1 VVRLMDLAHIR
12 IGNEEYAQ
20 QNKSFGLT
28 TMRNRHVK
36 VKGSKILFH
45 FRGKSGQDHSLVLED
60 KRLAAIV
67 KRCRDLPGYELFQ
80 YVDARGDHISIDSG
94 MVNDYL
100 REISGEDITAKDFRT
115 WHGTVHAA
123 TLLGDCATGECSDAE
138 LKRNVVAAVKEVA
151 KKLGN
156 RPATCRK
163 YYIHPLV
170 LEAYEKGTLTLVR
183 GGRSIHLSPQEQAV
197 MKLLEEKPKQA
208 KRIAELAAAA

>member
-1 VVRLMDLAHIR
+1 
-12 IGNEEYAQ
+12 
-20 QNKSFGLT
+20 
-28 TMRNRHVK
+28 MRNRHVK

-45 FRGKSGQDHSLVLED
+45 FRGKSGQDHSLELED
-60 KRLAAIV
+60 RRLAAIV

-80 YVDARGDHISIDSG
+80 YVDEAGGHVSIDSG
-94 MVNDYL
+94 MVNEYL

-123 TLLGDCATGECSDAE
+123 TLLGNCQTAECTEAE

-151 KKLGN
+151 NRLGN

-170 LEAYEKGTLTLVR
+170 LEAFEKGTLTLEQS
-183 GGRSIHLSPQEQAV
+183 GRSIHLSAQEQSV
-197 MKLLEEKPKQA
+197 LKMLTERPKRTGTVRA
-208 KRIAELAAAA
+208 LPAAA